1 MLILLYLYEWLGV
14 FLNLKLQVNEP
25 FTEAWWSL
33 VICCPNKHRMYSN
46 KSDTY
51 TKHLWTN
58 LFFSLMNSQPTEIQ
72 RHYQQKEIIQ
82 TWSLSHTHTH
92 THKSVW
98 SSSLK
103 HTTQN
108 YNYRSKNYTKVPG
121 SAKTQI
127 WLFAPEPDQRHILDM
142 IVIILK
148 KPHCLHA
155 EKNPNRYPY
164 KEHKKLQ
171 SINVPAGL
179 SCKAFSKT
187 WSDIMKLKAQVQK
200 ATMTR
205 KREDSIL

>member
-1 MLILLYLYEWLGV
+1 MNLLP
-14 FLNLKLQVNEP
+14 KHD
-25 FTEAWWSL
+25 EAWSY
-33 VICCPNKHRMYSN
+33 VVQ
-46 KSDTY
+46 
-51 TKHLWTN
+51 TN
-58 LFFSLMNSQPTEIQ
+58 TEC
-72 RHYQQKEIIQ
+72 IQ
-82 TWSLSHTHTH
+82 TNQIHILNICEQTCFFHSWILSQLKYKDTTNKKKSFKHDHFHTH